1 MNMQSAPKV
10 YTVAKTH
17 QAIVID
23 GLANEAVWDIAPWSE
38 DFVDIE
44 GNLKP
49 HPPLATQV
57 KMLWDDDYL
66 YIYARLEE
74 PHIWGNLT
82 EHDAIIYHNNDFEVF
97 LKPSQQQS
105 LYYEI
110 EVNTLNTVMDLM
122 MAKPYRL
129 GGEAIM
135 HWDVKNLKS
144 AVHIGGTLNDPSD
157 TDQYWSVEMAIP
169 FKSLTTFGK
178 KSTPSPNDFWRI
190 NFSRVQ
196 WQHVLQ
202 NGKYERKKENG
213 KLVPEENW
221 VWSPIGIV
229 NMHYPERWG
238 YIQFVESPT
247 TSALPKSHYIEQL
260 AWNIFYLQQLY
271 FNNGNRYSHKIE
283 LLPGFEKILKN
294 KTKKIQ
300 YTITNNESK
309 TFYKVELID
318 TDQHIKATI
327 DNSGNYTIHYHE

>member
-1 MNMQSAPKV
+1 
-10 YTVAKTH
+10 
-17 QAIVID
+17 
-23 GLANEAVWDIAPWSE
+23 
-38 DFVDIE
+38 
-44 GNLKP
+44 
-49 HPPLATQV
+49 
-57 KMLWDDDYL
+57 
-66 YIYARLEE
+66 
-74 PHIWGNLT
+74 HIWGNLT

-144 AVHIGGTLNDPSD
+144 AVHIGGTLNDTND

-169 FKSLTTFGK
+169 FKSLSTFGK
-178 KSTPSPNDFWRI
+178 KSTTSPNDFWRI

-229 NMHYPERWG
+229 
-238 YIQFVESPT
+238 
-247 TSALPKSHYIEQL
+247 
-260 AWNIFYLQQLY
+260 
-271 FNNGNRYSHKIE
+271 
-283 LLPGFEKILKN
+283 
-294 KTKKIQ
+294 
-300 YTITNNESK
+300 
-309 TFYKVELID
+309 
-318 TDQHIKATI
+318 
-327 DNSGNYTIHYHE
+327 